1 MASAVSEWT
10 TIGTNTGNPA
20 AQGLNV
26 PIVAGTKGHVR
37 HECLMWLDGTSAIY
51 TKPIDWVIN
60 GDFTVILNGT
70 LNVLDDDP
78 GAVDVD
84 VQGSLD
90 GGTDNWVKLADLA
103 TWNAG
108 YTVQG
113 GADPST
119 VGHGVYDYDASGR
132 MPFMRLSLNPGSDS
146 DSVAVDENLKITVV
160 MHNG

>member
-1 MASAVSEWT
+1 MASAVSQWT
-10 TIGTNTGNPA
+10 TIGTNTGNPT

-26 PIVAGTKGHVR
+26 NIVAGTKGHVR

-51 TKPIDWVIN
+51 TKPMDWVIN

-70 LNVLDDDP
+70 LNQLDDDA
-78 GAVDVD
+78 GDVDVD

-90 GGTDNWVKLADLA
+90 GGTNNWVKLADLA

-108 YTVQG
+108 G
-113 GADPST
+113 GAQTET

-132 MPFMRLSLNPGSDS
+132 MRFMRLSLNPGSDS